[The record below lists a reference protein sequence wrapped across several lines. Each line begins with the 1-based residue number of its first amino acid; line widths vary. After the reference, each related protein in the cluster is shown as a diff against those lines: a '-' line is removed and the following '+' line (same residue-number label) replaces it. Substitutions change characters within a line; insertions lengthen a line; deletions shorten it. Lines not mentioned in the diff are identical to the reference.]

1 MDYFLIPSAKCAP
14 DNLPN
19 YGFVP
24 MILYPVNG
32 HTLLHYLFK
41 EKCKTIIV
49 GYEQVKL
56 IEEHLKK
63 KKYKDVNLISLN
75 SIKDLGY
82 SIYCALKT
90 LFFTDKDAII
100 INFAD
105 TLVDINS
112 FDYDY
117 ISYTDQSRGDTKKWA
132 YINEHNGRIISY
144 INKDEV
150 NDSGLKLF
158 VGNFRIN
165 HPNFFVECFKNLK
178 FDGNSLF
185 DALKSYSQ
193 KYPFKFVKVNKWL
206 DFGHPSD
213 YFDSQISVKAR
224 EFNHISFDKNRG
236 ILRKTSDD
244 KEKFKGEIEW
254 YLKLPNSLKYVSPR
268 IFNYSIDFNNI
279 FVDMEFYSYPTL
291 LELYLYGD
299 LSNYE
304 WKKIFDKILFIL
316 KDFSSYTVTNC
327 KIKDSLIDMYYT
339 KTVDRLNMMR
349 DIKQFKKFF
358 EKNIVVNNKQ
368 FLNLDKIIKIMK
380 SVVNDN
386 LLNAK
391 EFCIIHGDMCF
402 ANMLID
408 DKHNFLKL
416 IDPRGKFGDFD
427 IYGDQRYEIAKLFH
441 SVDGKYDYIIKDLFE
456 ISVVDNSIN
465 YRIFD
470 SHNSS
475 LFDIMKISLN
485 DIIKE
490 HIAEIEIIEA
500 LLFLSMI
507 PLHSENI
514 NHQYAMLATGLEILN
529 RHINIEIKG
538 GSKND

>member
-41 EKCKTIIV
+41 KECKTIII
-49 GYEQVKL
+49 GCEQIKL

-63 KKYKDVNLISLN
+63 KKYEGVDLVSLE

-90 LFFTDKDAII
+90 LHFMKQDSIT

-112 FDYDY
+112 LDCDY
-117 ISYTDQSRGDTKKWA
+117 ISYTDESRGDTKNWA
-132 YINEHNGRIISY
+132 YINEHNGKIVSY
-144 INKDEV
+144 INKSEI
-150 NDSGLKLF
+150 NDLSLKLF
-158 VGNFRIN
+158 VGNFRID
-165 HPNFFVECFKNLK
+165 HPNFFVECFKNVT

-185 DALKSYSQ
+185 DALKLYSQ

-236 ILRKTSDD
+236 ILRKKSDD

-268 IFNYSIDFNNI
+268 IFNYSTDFNNI

-316 KDFSSYTVTNC
+316 KDFSSFTVSND

-339 KTVDRLNMMR
+339 KTVDRLNKMR
-349 DIKQFKKFF
+349 DVAQFKQFF
-358 EKNIVVNNKQ
+358 ENDIIVNNKHY
-368 FLNLDKIIKIMK
+368 LNLDKIIKIMK
-380 SVVNDN
+380 AVVYDN
-386 LLNAK
+386 LLNVK

-416 IDPRGKFGDFD
+416 IDPRGKFGDYD

-456 ISVVDNSIN
+456 ISVIDSSIN
-465 YRIFD
+465 YKVFD
-470 SHNSS
+470 NHNSS
-475 LFDIMKISLN
+475 LFDVLKISLN

-490 HIAEIEIIEA
+490 HIVEIEIIEA

-529 RHINIEIKG
+529 RHVNIEIEEKE
-538 GSKND
+538 KND